1 MSLKY
6 AIGDVSRVLGMTT
19 SALHYY
25 EKEGLLSV
33 EKRESGYRYYNEA
46 DVYRL
51 ISAKKYRAMGVS
63 LKEIVQQ
70 FCDDGMNAQ
79 QVIDRMRGKQAEAER
94 LSAGYAALAA
104 DIERLIALGEEG
116 LDALCR
122 PDIRYMSGMIAFKTQ
137 NGGLIPRA
145 REGQQIVQQWIEAL
159 PAVAVSI
166 LSWNAEDPAGL
177 ALMIPQNR
185 ARDYGFTSD
194 GKFVREVP
202 QGMAIHA
209 IVTCG
214 EEQYENPEMIFQ
226 PVKNFAREHHFER
239 SGAMFGN
246 VLFVDCSDCTRKY
259 YYDTYMM
266 IDL

>member
-1 MSLKY
+1 MILKY

-46 DVYRL
+46 AVYRL

-79 QVIDRMRGKQAEAER
+79 QVIDRMHIKQEEAER
-94 LSAGYAALAA
+94 LSVSYAALAA
-104 DIERLIALGEEG
+104 DIERIIALAEEG
-116 LDALCR
+116 LEATCK
-122 PDIRYMSGMIAFKTQ
+122 PDIRYMSGMIAFKTP

-145 REGQQIVQQWIEAL
+145 REGQQIVQQWIDAL

-166 LSWNAEDPAGL
+166 LSWDADDPAGF
-177 ALMIPQNR
+177 ALMLPKKR
-185 ARDYGFTSD
+185 AQDYGFVED
-194 GKFVREVP
+194 GKFVREAP

-226 PVKNFAREHHFER
+226 AVKNFAREHHFER

-246 VLFVDCSDCTRKY
+246 VLFVDCSDGTRKY